1 MKGENKMKRN
11 LLSIIILALLVV
23 NIVLS
28 AIMMVSVSSASKKT
42 ASLVAD
48 IATIVG
54 IEINGLPDSNLTPT
68 VSMADTAVHNV
79 EGELT
84 IPLKKGEDGEDH
96 YAVGSVSLSMDSKSK
111 DYKKYSETMA
121 DRDGLIKDI
130 IFAVMG
136 NYTVDEARNNSEAI
150 KEEILKQIQEL
161 FGSTFIYGVSYNFL
175 YN

>member
-48 IATIVG
+48 ISALVG
-54 IEINGLPDSNLTPT
+54 IEINGLPQSEITQS

-84 IPLKKGEDGEDH
+84 IPLKKGDDDADH
-96 YAVGSVSLSMDSKSK
+96 YAVGSVSLSLDTKNK
-111 DYKKYSETMA
+111 DYKNYSETMS
-121 DRDGLIKDI
+121 DMDGIIKDI
-130 IFAVMG
+130 VFAVMG
-136 NYTVDEARNNSEAI
+136 NYTVDEARSNSEQI
-150 KEEILKQIQEL
+150 KTEILTKLQER
-161 FGSTFIYGVSYNFL
+161 FDSTFIYSVSYNFL

>member
-28 AIMMVSVSSASKKT
+28 AIMMVSVSSASRKT

-48 IATIVG
+48 IAACVG
-54 IEINGLPDSNLTPT
+54 IEINGLPQSEITQS

-79 EGELT
+79 SGELT

-96 YAVGSVSLSMDSKSK
+96 YAVGSVSLSMDTKNK

-121 DRDGLIKDI
+121 DMDGIIKDI
-130 IFAVMG
+130 VFDVMG
-136 NYTVDEARNNSEAI
+136 NYTIDEARNDSNTI
-150 KEEILKQIQEL
+150 KSEILTKIQER
-161 FGSTFIYGVSYNFL
+161 FGSSFIYSVSYNFL
-175 YN
+175 YS

>member
-42 ASLVAD
+42 AALVAD
-48 IATIVG
+48 ISALVG
-54 IEINGLPDSNLTPT
+54 IEVNGLPQSDLTQT

-79 EGELT
+79 AGELT
-84 IPLKKGEDGEDH
+84 IPLKKGEDGSDH
-96 YAVGSVSLSMDSKSK
+96 YAVGSVSLSLDTKNKEYKS
-111 DYKKYSETMA
+111 YAETMA
-121 DRDGLIKDI
+121 DMDGIIKDI
-130 IFAVMG
+130 VFEVMG
-136 NYTVDEARNNSEAI
+136 NYTVDEARTESDQI
-150 KEEILKQIQEL
+150 KAQILAKLQER
-161 FGSTFIYGVSYNFL
+161 FDSTFIYSVSYNFL

>member
-1 MKGENKMKRN
+1 MKRN

-54 IEINGLPDSNLTPT
+54 IEINGLPQSDITQS

-79 EGELT
+79 DGELT
-84 IPLKKGEDGEDH
+84 IPLKKGEDGADH
-96 YAVGSVSLSMDSKSK
+96 YAVGSVSLSMDTKNK
-111 DYKKYSETMA
+111 DYKNYAETMSEM
-121 DRDGLIKDI
+121 DGIIKDI
-130 IFAVMG
+130 VFAVMG
-136 NYTVDEARNNSEAI
+136 NYTVDEARSSSDSI
-150 KEEILKQIQEL
+150 KSEILARLQER
-161 FGSTFIYGVSYNFL
+161 FGSTFIYDVSYNFL

>member
-1 MKGENKMKRN
+1 MKGENEMKRN

-48 IATIVG
+48 ISALVG
-54 IEINGLPDSNLTPT
+54 IEINGLPQSDVTPS

-84 IPLKKGEDGEDH
+84 IPLKKGEDGADH
-96 YAVGSVSLSMDSKSK
+96 YAVGSVSLSLDTKNK
-111 DYKKYSETMA
+111 DYKNYAETMA
-121 DRDGLIKDI
+121 DMDGIIKDI
-130 IFAVMG
+130 VFEVMG
-136 NYTVDEARNNSEAI
+136 NYTVDEARSNSETI
-150 KEEILKQIQEL
+150 KAEILAKLQER
-161 FGSTFIYGVSYNFL
+161 FASTFIYSVSYNFL

>member
-42 ASLVAD
+42 ALLVSD
-48 IATIVG
+48 ISALVG
-54 IEINGLPDSNLTPT
+54 IEINGLPQSELTQN

-79 EGELT
+79 DGELT
-84 IPLKKGEDGEDH
+84 IPLKKSEDGSDH
-96 YAVGSVSLSMDSKSK
+96 YAVGSVSLSLDTKNK
-111 DYKKYSETMA
+111 DYKNYSETMS
-121 DRDGLIKDI
+121 DMDGIIKDI
-130 IFAVMG
+130 VFAVMG
-136 NYTVDEARNNSEAI
+136 NYTVDEARSNSEQI
-150 KEEILKQIQEL
+150 KSEILVRLQER
-161 FGSTFIYGVSYNFL
+161 FDSTFIYSVSYNFL

>member
-48 IATIVG
+48 ISALVG
-54 IEINGLPDSNLTPT
+54 IEVNGLPQSELTQS

-84 IPLKKGEDGEDH
+84 IPLKKGEDGNDH
-96 YAVGSVSLSMDSKSK
+96 YAVGSVSLSLDTTHK
-111 DYKKYSETMA
+111 DYKNYAETMA
-121 DRDGLIKDI
+121 TMDGIIKDI
-130 IFAVMG
+130 VFDVMG
-136 NYTVDEARNNSEAI
+136 NYTVDEARSNSETI
-150 KEEILKQIQEL
+150 KAEILAKLQER
-161 FGSTFIYGVSYNFL
+161 FDSTFIYSVSYNFL